1 MTLTEQV
8 AKNIIR
14 KLLRGDDYRIEV
26 VTLIDA
32 EFLQFAIDFFKKIV
46 DAKLQSKSIT
56 ADWYKD
62 AFLNPNLPSSEIAI
76 NSGLNKKTIHNMFNS
91 STKEII
97 IDASNEHYD
106 VLYKSIQELVKTEH
120 ELELTLTIKLKGVS
134 VDLNVS
140 ESLIVINT
148 LAVKRAELRGGLWST
163 AGKRVESPLMQTL
176 CKLYSVK
183 EENYRAKF
191 KKDNSKGFDRE
202 IDFYLLKDGKEFL
215 CEVKLMGRGN
225 PESAD
230 AVIARATNVFVAD
243 KLSQQNKNQ
252 LDSLNINW
260 IELRTQ
266 DGYKRFKKA
275 LENLKITHKDYNG
288 NLDKDLD
295 KIFTEIFNDTTS
307 DRRKGS
313 R

>member
-8 AKNIIR
+8 TKNIIR
-14 KLLRGDDYRIEV
+14 KLLKGDDYRIEV
-26 VTLIDA
+26 VTLINA
-32 EFLQFAIDFFKKIV
+32 VFLQFAIDFFKKIV

-62 AFLNPNLPSSEIAI
+62 AFLNPSLPASEIAI

-106 VLYKSIQELVKTEH
+106 ILYKSIQELVKTEH

-134 VDLNVS
+134 VDLNVG

-163 AGKRVESPLMQTL
+163 AGKRVENPLMQTL
-176 CKLYSVK
+176 CKLYSVSDK
-183 EENYRAKF
+183 SYNAKF
-191 KKDNSKGFDRE
+191 RKDSSKSFDRE
-202 IDFYLLKDGKEFL
+202 VDFYLLKGGEEYL

-230 AVIARATNVFVAD
+230 AVIARETDVFVAD
-243 KLSQQNKNQ
+243 KLSEQNKKQ
-252 LDSLNINW
+252 LNHLNIDW
-260 IELRTQ
+260 VELRTPN
-266 DGYKRFKKA
+266 GYKRFKKA
-275 LENLKITHKDYNG
+275 LENLDIPHKDYNG
-288 NLDKDLD
+288 NLSRDLD
-295 KIFTEIFNDTTS
+295 KVFDEIFDSTP
-307 DRRKGS
+307 RRKK
-313 R
+313 

>member
-14 KLLRGDDYRIEV
+14 KLLKGEDYRIEV
-26 VTLIDA
+26 VTLINA

-46 DAKLQSKSIT
+46 EAKLQSKDIT
-56 ADWYKD
+56 VDWYKE
-62 AFLNPNLPSSEIAI
+62 AFLNPNLPAKEIAI

-97 IDASNEHYD
+97 IDAANEHYD
-106 VLYKSIQELVKTEH
+106 VLYESIKNLVETEH
-120 ELELTLTIKLKGVS
+120 ELDLTLTIKFKGVS
-134 VDLNVS
+134 VDLSVS

-163 AGKRVESPLMQTL
+163 AGKRVEHPLMLTL
-176 CKLYSVK
+176 CKLYSVD
-183 EENYRAKF
+183 ESNYKAIF
-191 KKDNSKGFDRE
+191 KKDKNKGFDRE
-202 IDFYLLKDGKEFL
+202 VDFYLIKDDREYL

-243 KLSQQNKNQ
+243 KLSIQNKNQ
-252 LDSLNINW
+252 LDDLGINW
-260 IELRTQ
+260 VELRCEN
-266 DGYKRFKKA
+266 GYKRFKKA
-275 LENLKITHKDYNG
+275 LENLGIPHNDYEG
-288 NLDKDLD
+288 DLEKDLD
-295 KIFTEIFNDTTS
+295 NIFSELFS
-307 DRRKGS
+307 
-313 R
+313 